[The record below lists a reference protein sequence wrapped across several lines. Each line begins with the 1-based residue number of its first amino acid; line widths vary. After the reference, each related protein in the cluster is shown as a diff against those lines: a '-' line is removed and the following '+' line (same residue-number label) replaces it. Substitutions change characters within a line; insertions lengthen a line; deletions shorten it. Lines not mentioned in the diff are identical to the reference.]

1 MFRKN
6 PDLAM
11 PKARQDRVRV
21 RKNFRVQC
29 LAEYRDLTHLS
40 FAVYAYP
47 RRVSRPF
54 PGFNSINYPSVQTQ
68 SSRQMFSRNYPRLAP
83 ATFVFAAFIAVIAS
97 GPLTA
102 QTPTDTH
109 ANHTGPAASSGDSDL
124 KTELQALRT
133 KVGLLEAALKSQH
146 QARYGTDA
154 SLPDMSGD
162 STDSKSM
169 GGLNKM
175 GGMKDMKERSQ
186 DTDASSKS
194 GGMSMDS
201 GGMGMGMK
209 KKGMGMMSGGMMG
222 MKGMGMMGRNPAM
235 KSDSMSSMNM
245 SSALPGFPGASHLYH
260 IGETGFFLDHPQHIT
275 LSAEQQKQ
283 LNEIK
288 ESALLA
294 TATTERKIDEA
305 EQQLWQLTAADQPDI
320 NKIEAKAKEIASL
333 NVSNRIEFIRAV
345 GKAAEVL
352 TDDQRQVLV
361 GMATD
366 TN

>member
-1 MFRKN
+1 MF
-6 PDLAM
+6 
-11 PKARQDRVRV
+11 
-21 RKNFRVQC
+21 
-29 LAEYRDLTHLS
+29 T
-40 FAVYAYP
+40 
-47 RRVSRPF
+47 
-54 PGFNSINYPSVQTQ
+54 
-68 SSRQMFSRNYPRLAP
+68 RNYPRLAP

-109 ANHTGPAASSGDSDL
+109 ANHTAPAAASGDSDL

-133 KVGLLEAALKSQH
+133 KVEQLEAALESQH

-154 SLPDMSGD
+154 SKQEMSGVL
-162 STDSKSM
+162 TDSKSM
-169 GGLNKM
+169 GGMKKM
-175 GGMKDMKERSQ
+175 GGIKDMKEMSQ

-194 GGMSMDS
+194 GGMSVDS
-201 GGMGMGMK
+201 GGMGMGGMGMK

-235 KSDSMSSMNM
+235 KSYSMSSMNM

-294 TATTERKIDEA
+294 TATAQRKIDEA
-305 EQQLWQLTAADQPDI
+305 EQQLWQLTGADQPDI